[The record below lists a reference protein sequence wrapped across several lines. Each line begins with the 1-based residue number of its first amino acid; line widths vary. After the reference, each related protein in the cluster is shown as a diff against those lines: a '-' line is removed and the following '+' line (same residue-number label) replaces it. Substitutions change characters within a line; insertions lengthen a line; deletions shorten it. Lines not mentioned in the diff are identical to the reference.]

1 MQTNEAIDTFNRLD
15 LSDSNEIKLSKKYR
29 DKKIDHKL
37 KKYEAII
44 KKLDNINRVDGDSQ
58 VRKLNHLRCT
68 LY

>member
-1 MQTNEAIDTFNRLD
+1 MQSNEAIDNLNQLD
-15 LSDSNEIKLSKKYR
+15 LSDSNEIKLTKKYK

-58 VRKLNHLRCT
+58 VR
-68 LY
+68 